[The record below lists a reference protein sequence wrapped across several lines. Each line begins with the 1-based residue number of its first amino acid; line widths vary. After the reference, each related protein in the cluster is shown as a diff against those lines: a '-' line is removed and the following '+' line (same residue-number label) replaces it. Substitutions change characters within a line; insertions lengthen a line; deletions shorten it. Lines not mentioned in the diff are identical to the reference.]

1 MTYHMP
7 VELITMS
14 KAPKDRNE
22 SDLTERV
29 LLSLVF
35 DVTCLQENVEQV
47 KVKVLAL
54 CREHGISTPPAD

>member
-1 MTYHMP
+1 MP
-7 VELITMS
+7 
-14 KAPKDRNE
+14 KAPIEEKDKDAT
-22 SDLTERV
+22 DLTERV

-54 CREHGISTPPAD
+54 CREYGIKTPSK